1 MFFSGSKRER
11 RAAKWTIQTVT
22 VCILIYLG
30 LRHMDAV
37 AGAAMWLADLFEPLI
52 LGIVLALVLNV
63 PMCPIERHLFKKKE
77 GLKVQNA
84 RRGTAILLSL
94 LLVFGIFLGV
104 AVLVIPEVL
113 EAVPLVNDSILGI
126 VSQAALQENGAG
138 QDRFSLATLLSQID
152 IDWNGVKNAISVW
165 LTESRSSVM
174 EYVIGVAAKASSALM
189 NIAIGLVFSVY
200 ILYSKEKLKGQVNR
214 LVRAWLPERVGDGI
228 IHVASVCGKSFKNF
242 IAGQTVEAIILGT
255 LCTVGMSLLRLPYA
269 PMVGALVGVTAL
281 IPIVGAWTGMIVG
294 SFIILTVEP
303 FKALVFLIFINALQ
317 QVEGNI
323 IYPRVVGS
331 SIGLSAIWVLAAV
344 TIGGRLAGPIGMFLG
359 VPAASALYT
368 LLKEVTIWKE
378 HCSPKEVRRI
388 SAK

>member
-11 RAAKWTIQTVT
+11 RAAKWTIQVVT

-104 AVLVIPEVL
+104 AFLVIPEVL

-126 VSQAALQENGAG
+126 VSQAALQENAAE
-138 QDRFSLATLLSQID
+138 QDGFSLAALLSQID
-152 IDWNGVKNAISVW
+152 IDWNGVKNAISAW

-200 ILYSKEKLKGQVNR
+200 ILYSKEKLKGQVKR

-228 IHVASVCGKSFKNF
+228 IHVASVCGRSFKNF

-255 LCTVGMSLLRLPYA
+255 LCTVGMFLLRLPYA

-331 SIGLSAIWVLAAV
+331 SIGLSAIWVLAAI

-368 LLKEVTIWKE
+368 LLKEATIWRE
-378 HCSPKEVRRI
+378 HCSPRVVKRI

>member
-11 RAAKWTIQTVT
+11 RAAKWTIQIVT

-77 GLKVQNA
+77 GLKAQNA

-104 AVLVIPEVL
+104 AFLVIPEIL
-113 EAVPLVNDSILGI
+113 RAVPLVNDSILGI
-126 VSQAALQENGAG
+126 VSKAALQENAAG
-138 QDRFSLATLLSQID
+138 QDGFSLAALLSQID

-200 ILYSKEKLKGQVNR
+200 ILYSKEKLKGQVKR

-228 IHVASVCGKSFKNF
+228 THVASVCGKSFKNF

-255 LCTVGMSLLRLPYA
+255 LCTVGMFLLRLPYA

-331 SIGLSAIWVLAAV
+331 SIGLSAIWVLAAI

-368 LLKEVTIWKE
+368 LIKEVTIWKE

-388 SAK
+388 LAK

>member
-11 RAAKWTIQTVT
+11 RAAKWTIQIVT

-30 LRHMDAV
+30 LRHMNAV

-94 LLVFGIFLGV
+94 LLVFGIFLGI
-104 AVLVIPEVL
+104 AFLVIPEVL
-113 EAVPLVNDSILGI
+113 EAIPLVNDSILGI
-126 VSQAALQENGAG
+126 VSQAALQENAAG
-138 QDRFSLATLLSQID
+138 QDGFSLAALLSQID

-200 ILYSKEKLKGQVNR
+200 ILYSKEKLKEQVKR
-214 LVRAWLPERVGDGI
+214 LVRAWLPERVGDGLT
-228 IHVASVCGKSFKNF
+228 HVASVCGKSFKNF

-255 LCTVGMSLLRLPYA
+255 LCTVGMFLLRLPYA

-303 FKALVFLIFINALQ
+303 FKALVFLIFIIALQ

-331 SIGLSAIWVLAAV
+331 SIGLPAIWVLAAI

-368 LLKEVTIWKE
+368 LLKEATIWRE
-378 HCSPKEVRRI
+378 HCSPRVVKRI